1 VTGARP
7 RASAPGATLARL
19 ARAKTPPRCRMAHR
33 SGSQCV
39 VKRRTLRSHRTE
51 LKNPSWTKQGR
62 KQGARVQ
69 VQEEEWLAEVGRT
82 HRDTRV
88 RARVPS
94 PREVVVGVDAR
105 DGTIEGESVCR
116 DLSGI
121 FYRTPQRNH
130 RVRESVRG
138 PFTTEGVLGRTNA
151 CSSPGVRQAALIH
164 G

>member
-1 VTGARP
+1 MTGARP
-7 RASAPGATLARL
+7 RASALGQPNAAREGENPSSL
-19 ARAKTPPRCRMAHR
+19 PHGPPKRVQH
-33 SGSQCV
+33 V
-39 VKRRTLRSHRTE
+39 VKRRTLRSHRTG
-51 LKNPSWTKQGR
+51 LKNLSRTKQGR

-88 RARVPS
+88 RTRVPS

-105 DGTIEGESVCR
+105 DGTIEGEPVCR
-116 DLSGI
+116 ALSGI
-121 FYRTPQRNH
+121 FYRTPQRDH

-138 PFTTEGVLGRTNA
+138 PFTTEGVSSRTNA

>member
-7 RASAPGATLARL
+7 RASAQGQPRAAREGENPSSL
-19 ARAKTPPRCRMAHR
+19 PHGPP
-33 SGSQCV
+33 
-39 VKRRTLRSHRTE
+39 KRVSVRRETTDPPIAPDGP
-51 LKNPSWTKQGR
+51 KNPSRTKQGR

-88 RARVPS
+88 RARVPN

-138 PFTTEGVLGRTNA
+138 PFTTEGVSSRTNA
-151 CSSPGVRQAALIH
+151 CSSPGVRKAALIH

>member
-7 RASAPGATLARL
+7 RASAQGKPRAAREGENPSSL
-19 ARAKTPPRCRMAHR
+19 PHGPPKRVQH
-33 SGSQCV
+33 V
-39 VKRRTLRSHRTE
+39 VKRRTLRWHRTD
-51 LKNPSWTKQGR
+51 LKNPSRNEAGR
-62 KQGARVQ
+62 KRRARVQ
-69 VQEEEWLAEVGRT
+69 VQEAEWLAEVGRT

-88 RARVPS
+88 RTRVPS

-105 DGTIEGESVCR
+105 GGTSEGESVCR
-116 DLSGI
+116 VPSGI
-121 FYRTPQRNH
+121 FYRTPQRIH

-151 CSSPGVRQAALIH
+151 CSSPGVRQAALTH